1 MTLRAPK
8 NACAKPQLYFS
19 LAMPSLILHAHTSCA
34 SFPCFPIFIALLCT
48 EHDRAAPLTKPPHH
62 TMTNTGE
69 RIQERDQELG
79 ALNWP
84 QTDLQ
89 CRSKAQGSLFLP
101 DTPSACFFPGDRCRY
116 PPPHLTCT
124 SATRLHSSQGPCILW
139 ISFCFSVLNSRP
151 FTLLWPLWF
160 VKSLE
165 QKLSVSTWKVPEI
178 PQVLLQINKQ
188 TAVHSMYIKPT
199 M

>member
-34 SFPCFPIFIALLCT
+34 SFPCFPIFTALLCT

-69 RIQERDQELG
+69 RVQERDQELG

-101 DTPSACFFPGDRCRY
+101 DTPSACFFPGDHCRY

-124 SATRLHSSQGPCILW
+124 SATCLHSSQGPCILW
-139 ISFCFSVLNSRP
+139 ISVL
-151 FTLLWPLWF
+151 LLSTKFPPIYFPLA
-160 VKSLE
+160 SLICE
-165 QKLSVSTWKVPEI
+165 VLGAEIICKHLESTWNTPS
-178 PQVLLQINKQ
+178 PTANK
-188 TAVHSMYIKPT
+188 
-199 M
+199 